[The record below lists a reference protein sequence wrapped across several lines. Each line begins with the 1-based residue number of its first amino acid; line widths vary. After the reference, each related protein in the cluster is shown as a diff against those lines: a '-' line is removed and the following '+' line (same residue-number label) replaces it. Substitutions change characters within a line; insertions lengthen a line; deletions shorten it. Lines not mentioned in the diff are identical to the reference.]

1 MEVTMNETITLL
13 KNHRSIRN
21 FKNYPI
27 SEETLKMLIEAG
39 QSASTSNFVQAYT
52 VINVQDH
59 EKRKMIAELSGNQQ
73 HIIDA
78 PLFLVFVADLERAR
92 LCCELN
98 GETMDIGSTEAFL
111 LATIDTALM
120 AQNIMIAAESLEM
133 GGVFIGAIR
142 NDPSLVSTLLELPQ
156 NTYPVF
162 GMCLGYP
169 DTENAQKP
177 RLPIPLILKE
187 NTYDSRQN
195 EELLKKYDQEIE
207 KYYKSRTGDKKT
219 DSWTKQLTRMF
230 SKYLRPHMKSF
241 LESKNLDI
249 K

>member
-1 MEVTMNETITLL
+1 MNETITLL

-21 FKNYPI
+21 FKDYPI
-27 SEETLKMLIEAG
+27 SEETLKELVEAG
-39 QSASTSNFVQAYT
+39 QSASTSNFIQAYT
-52 VINVQDH
+52 IINVTDQ
-59 EKRKMIAELSGNQQ
+59 EKRKIIAELSGNQK

-92 LCCELN
+92 VCCDLN
-98 GETMDIGSTEAFL
+98 GETMDIGSSEAFL

-120 AQNIMIAAESLEM
+120 AQNLMTAAEAMQM

-142 NDPSLVSTLLELPQ
+142 NNPSLVSTLLELPQ

-169 DTENAQKP
+169 DRENAQKP
-177 RLPIPLILKE
+177 RLPLSVILKE
-187 NTYDSRQN
+187 NYYDSKQN
-195 EELLKKYDQEIE
+195 EELLKKYDQKIE
-207 KYYKSRTGDKKT
+207 KYYESRTDGKRT
-219 DSWTKQLTRMF
+219 DSWTKQLSRMF

-241 LESKNLDI
+241 LESKNLDM

>member
-1 MEVTMNETITLL
+1 MNETITLL

-21 FKNYPI
+21 FKDYPI
-27 SEETLKMLIEAG
+27 SEETLKELVEAG
-39 QSASTSNFVQAYT
+39 QSASTSNFIQAYT
-52 VINVQDH
+52 IINVTDQ
-59 EKRKMIAELSGNQQ
+59 EKRKIIAELSGNQK

-92 LCCELN
+92 VCCDLN
-98 GETMDIGSTEAFL
+98 GETMDIGSSEAFL

-120 AQNIMIAAESLEM
+120 AQNLMTAAEAMQM

-142 NDPSLVSTLLELPQ
+142 NNPSLVSTLLELPQ

-169 DTENAQKP
+169 DRENAQKP
-177 RLPIPLILKE
+177 RLPLSVILKE
-187 NTYDSRQN
+187 NYYDSSEN
-195 EELLKKYDQEIE
+195 KEFLKKYDQEIE
-207 KYYKSRTGDKKT
+207 KYYESRTDGKRT
-219 DSWTKQLTRMF
+219 DSWTKQLSRMF

-241 LESKNLDI
+241 LESKNLDM

>member
-1 MEVTMNETITLL
+1 MNETITLL
-13 KNHRSIRN
+13 KNHRSIRH
-21 FKNYPI
+21 FKDYPI
-27 SEETLKMLIEAG
+27 SEETLIDLIEAG
-39 QSASTSNFVQAYT
+39 QSASTSNFAQAYT
-52 VINVQDH
+52 IINVKDI
-59 EKRKMIAELSGNQQ
+59 EKRKIIAELSGNQQ

-92 LCCELN
+92 LCCEMN
-98 GETMDIGSTEAFL
+98 GEVMDAGSTEAFL

-120 AQNIMIAAESLEM
+120 AQNMMTAAESMQM

-142 NDPSLVSTLLELPQ
+142 NNPELVSTLLELPK

-169 DTENAQKP
+169 DQVTEQKP
-177 RLPIPLILKE
+177 RLPLQIILKE
-187 NTYDSRQN
+187 NLYDHKQD
-195 EELLKKYDQEIE
+195 EAYLKEYDAKIV
-207 KYYKSRTGDKKT
+207 KYYGSRSDGKRT
-219 DSWTKQLTRMF
+219 DSWTKQLSRMF

-241 LESKNLDI
+241 LESKNLDL

>member
-1 MEVTMNETITLL
+1 MNETITLL

-21 FKNYPI
+21 FKDYPI
-27 SEETLKMLIEAG
+27 SEETLKELVEAG
-39 QSASTSNFVQAYT
+39 QSASTSNFIQAYT
-52 VINVQDH
+52 IINVKDQ
-59 EKRKMIAELSGNQQ
+59 EKRKIIAELSGNQK

-92 LCCELN
+92 VCCDLN
-98 GETMDIGSTEAFL
+98 GETMDIGSSEAFL

-120 AQNIMIAAESLEM
+120 AQNLMTAAEAMQM

-142 NDPSLVSTLLELPQ
+142 NNPSLVSTLLELPQ

-169 DTENAQKP
+169 DRENAQKP
-177 RLPIPLILKE
+177 RLPLPVILKE
-187 NTYDSRQN
+187 NYYDSRQN
-195 EELLKKYDQEIE
+195 EEFLKKYDQEIE
-207 KYYKSRTGDKKT
+207 KYYESRTDGKRT
-219 DSWTKQLTRMF
+219 DSWTKQLSRMF

-241 LESKNLDI
+241 LESKNLDM

>member
-1 MEVTMNETITLL
+1 MNETISLL
-13 KNHRSIRN
+13 KNHRSIRH
-21 FKNYPI
+21 FKDYPI
-27 SEETLKMLIEAG
+27 SEETLKELVEAG
-39 QSASTSNFVQAYT
+39 QSASTSNFIQAYT
-52 VINVQDH
+52 IINVTDQ
-59 EKRKMIAELSGNQQ
+59 EKRKIIAELSGNQK

-92 LCCELN
+92 VCCDLN
-98 GETMDIGSTEAFL
+98 GETMDIGSSEAFL

-120 AQNIMIAAESLEM
+120 AQNLMTAAEAMQM

-142 NDPSLVSTLLELPQ
+142 NNPSLVSTLLELPQ

-169 DTENAQKP
+169 DRENAQKP
-177 RLPIPLILKE
+177 RLPLSVILKE
-187 NTYDSRQN
+187 NYYDSSEN
-195 EELLKKYDQEIE
+195 KEFLKKYDQEIE
-207 KYYKSRTGDKKT
+207 KYYESRTDGKRT
-219 DSWTKQLTRMF
+219 DSWTKQLSRMF

-241 LESKNLDI
+241 LESKNLDM

>member
-1 MEVTMNETITLL
+1 MNETITLL

-21 FKNYPI
+21 FKDYPI
-27 SEETLKMLIEAG
+27 SEETLKELVEAG
-39 QSASTSNFVQAYT
+39 QSASTSNFIQAYT
-52 VINVQDH
+52 IINVTDQ
-59 EKRKMIAELSGNQQ
+59 EKRKIIAELSGNQK

-92 LCCELN
+92 VCCDLN
-98 GETMDIGSTEAFL
+98 GETMDIGSSEAFL

-120 AQNIMIAAESLEM
+120 AQNLMTAAEAMQM

-142 NDPSLVSTLLELPQ
+142 NNPSLVSTLLELPQ

-169 DTENAQKP
+169 DRENAQKP
-177 RLPIPLILKE
+177 RLPLSVILKE
-187 NTYDSRQN
+187 NYYDSSEN
-195 EELLKKYDQEIE
+195 KEFLKKYDQEIE
-207 KYYKSRTGDKKT
+207 KYYESRTDGKRT
-219 DSWTKQLTRMF
+219 DSWTKQLSRMF

-241 LESKNLDI
+241 LESKNLDV